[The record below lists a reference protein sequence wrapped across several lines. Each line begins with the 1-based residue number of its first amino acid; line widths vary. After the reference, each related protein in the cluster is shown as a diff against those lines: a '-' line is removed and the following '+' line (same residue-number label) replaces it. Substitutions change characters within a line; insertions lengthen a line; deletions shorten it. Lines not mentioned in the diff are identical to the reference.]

1 MSQRRPEV
9 ADVLREHGPE
19 YVRTR
24 GSSISREARR
34 AITDLAR
41 CRTAALG
48 GHKRRCERCGH
59 EEISY
64 NSCRNRH
71 CPKCQASSRAR
82 WLDREAAHLLEVP
95 YFHVVFT
102 LPAGLGRVM
111 LQNRRQL
118 YGALFRAS
126 ARTLTTLARDP
137 RHLGADIGFLMVL
150 HTWGQNLHH
159 HPHVHCVVP
168 AGGIS
173 PDGRHW
179 IACRKDFF
187 LPVRVLSRLF
197 RGKFLDHLERLRAA
211 GELTLTGSLSSLQDP
226 GEWAGFVRSLRQTE
240 WVVYC
245 KPPFGGPRHVLKYL
259 ARYTHRVAIA
269 NSRILS
275 VQAGK
280 VRFLWKDY
288 AHAGK
293 QRVMELQASEFI
305 RRFLLHILPRGFVRI
320 RHYGFLSNRSRAG
333 KLALARRLLTVS
345 SASSTSTVME
355 EGPALTSTDDQD
367 PRCPCCKKGRL
378 RIVDRF
384 CPASPRSP
392 PPKYMDTS

>member
-19 YVRTR
+19 YARTR
-24 GSSISREARR
+24 GSAMSRQSHR
-34 AITDLAR
+34 ALTDLAR

-48 GHKRRCERCGH
+48 GHKRCCDHCGH

-71 CPKCQASSRAR
+71 CPKCQALARAR
-82 WLDREAAHLLEVP
+82 WLEQEAAHLLEVP

-102 LPAGLGRVM
+102 LPAELGPLV
-111 LQNRRQL
+111 LQNRRPL
-118 YGALFRAS
+118 YGALFQTA
-126 ARTLTTLARDP
+126 AQTLTTLARDP
-137 RHLGADIGFLMVL
+137 AHLGAEIGFLMVL
-150 HTWGQNLHH
+150 HTWGQNLCH

-173 PDGRHW
+173 PDGQRW

-197 RGKFLDHLERLRAA
+197 RGKFLDRLERLHAA
-211 GELTLTGSLSSLQDP
+211 GKLTLAGSLCSLQEPQHWQDLM
-226 GEWAGFVRSLRQTE
+226 RSLRQTE

-245 KPPFGGPRHVLKYL
+245 KRPFGGPRQVLKYL

-275 VQAGK
+275 MLDGK
-280 VRFLWKDY
+280 VRFRWKDY

-293 QRVMELQASEFI
+293 QRVMQLDAGEFI
-305 RRFLLHILPRGFVRI
+305 RRFLLHILPKGFVRI
-320 RHYGFLSNRSRAG
+320 RHYGFLSNRSRTG
-333 KLALARRLLTVS
+333 RLALARALLARSPAPQATTVTEM
-345 SASSTSTVME
+345 APTLADGE
-355 EGPALTSTDDQD
+355 

-378 RIVDRF
+378 LIVERF
-384 CPASPRSP
+384 GPLQPDSPTP
-392 PPKYMDTS
+392 GYLDTS